1 MPKMQATTNSVSK
14 NSIGHWGRVAA
25 MLLSGG
31 FIFPHAMTEGDDIVV
46 KTDVVSVATA
56 KND

>member
-1 MPKMQATTNSVSK
+1 MPNMQATTNTVSK

-31 FIFPHAMTEGDDIVV
+31 FIFPHAMTECDDIVI
-46 KTDVVSVATA
+46 KTDVVNVATV

>member
-1 MPKMQATTNSVSK
+1 MPKMQATTNSVGTK
-14 NSIGHWGRVAA
+14 SIGHWGRVAA

-46 KTDVVSVATA
+46 KTDVVSVATV

>member
-1 MPKMQATTNSVSK
+1 MPKMQTTTNSVSK
-14 NSIGHWGRVAA
+14 NGIGHWGRVAA

-31 FIFPHAMTEGDDIVV
+31 FIFPHAFTEGDDIVI
-46 KTDVVSVATA
+46 KTDVVNVATV

>member
-1 MPKMQATTNSVSK
+1 MPKMQAITNSVSK
-14 NSIGHWGRVAA
+14 KGIGHWGRVAA

-31 FIFPHAMTEGDDIVV
+31 FIYPHAMTEGDDIVI
-46 KTDVVSVATA
+46 KTDVVNVATV